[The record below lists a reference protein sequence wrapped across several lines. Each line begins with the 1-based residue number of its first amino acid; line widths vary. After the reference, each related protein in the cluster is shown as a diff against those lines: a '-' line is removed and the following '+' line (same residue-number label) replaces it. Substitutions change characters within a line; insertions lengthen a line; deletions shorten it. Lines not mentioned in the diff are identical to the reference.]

1 MINDLLC
8 QVQNE
13 ILGLGLTL
21 KQTNIIMRKI
31 LQKIGLDY

>member
-21 KQTNIIMRKI
+21 NQTNIIMRKI